1 MKKFMVA
8 VVALLSA
15 VMVMFAQQDKTGTG
29 GTTGYP
35 PYGSG
40 MHLFQRV
47 IDFSNTSVNTGTA
60 SVVYQ
65 MLDIPAGTFILSA
78 GYEVLE
84 NSAGTTGEDSTETID
99 IGDGSDPDGWIDGAN
114 VLTGQTATAYCYW
127 PSAVNTAVSIE
138 TVVGTVTNVMQLP
151 VLEGGVTGAY
161 TLIGKLYQAA
171 DTIDLKLN
179 NDATTLKIRV
189 TAVGI
194 GAKKDW

>member
-114 VLTGQTATAYCYW
+114 VETGQTATAYCYW

-138 TVVGTVTNVMQLP
+138 TVIGTVTNVMQLP

-161 TLIGKLYQAA
+161 TLIGKLYQAT

-179 NDATTLKIRV
+179 NDADTLKIRV